1 GTGIDQLRFGDDLDF
16 SVRVTQGPQL
26 ARGKADLQLSSG
38 ARDQLYLAVRL
49 AVSEFLSRDQATLPV
64 LLDDVF
70 ATSDDRRA
78 LAGLKLLLG
87 DYGKRHQVVL
97 LSCHRR
103 RFESMAASEP
113 DLFRERVQW
122 LETASLVKA

>member
-1 GTGIDQLRFGDDLDF
+1 
-16 SVRVTQGPQL
+16 
-26 ARGKADLQLSSG
+26 
-38 ARDQLYLAVRL
+38 
-49 AVSEFLSRDQATLPV
+49 VSEFLSRDQATLPV

-97 LSCHRR
+97 LTCHRK
-103 RFESMAASEP
+103 RFEVMAANEP

-122 LETASLVKA
+122 LETSNLVRA